1 MNIELRKK
9 LSEVIEQAVEL
20 AGKRG
25 DLSPQVVSR
34 DTKSVSQGTKNV
46 PAGTAR
52 GTSRYRNPYRRVR
65 FWRYIHRRLREQAAW
80 KAIQAELA
88 ADAMAEMVNR
98 TVGVALRR
106 ASTLDQFTLPGF
118 DHLPKTI
125 AIGKRPA
132 SLGQVKVSEFLA
144 YEAKYQTRSQRNQD
158 RADEFHRLAE
168 KLKPLAGSDLTVSE
182 ACFPPADVVIMAR
195 KNG

>member
-34 DTKSVSQGTKNV
+34 
-46 PAGTAR
+46 
-52 GTSRYRNPYRRVR
+52 
-65 FWRYIHRRLREQAAW
+65 RYIHRRLREQAAW

-158 RADEFHRLAE
+158 RAERNQDRADEFHRLAE

>member
-1 MNIELRKK
+1 M
-9 LSEVIEQAVEL
+9 
-20 AGKRG
+20 
-25 DLSPQVVSR
+25 
-34 DTKSVSQGTKNV
+34 
-46 PAGTAR
+46 
-52 GTSRYRNPYRRVR
+52 
-65 FWRYIHRRLREQAAW
+65 
-80 KAIQAELA
+80 
-88 ADAMAEMVNR
+88 
-98 TVGVALRR
+98 GVALRR

-158 RADEFHRLAE
+158 RAERNQDRADEFHRLAE